1 MEGVSMGDKIQTVSL
16 SGPAQYDFGDSTPD
30 DWPRSYVAAQ
40 EYVEL
45 SRRIETMERDR
56 RTAEAENETL
66 LIRVKVLTAER
77 DDYILKQKVWE
88 GANDEL
94 RSENIRLNRTTQASG
109 EIAK

>member
-1 MEGVSMGDKIQTVSL
+1 MDVLSMSDKVQTVSL

-30 DWPRSYVAAQ
+30 DWPRFYVAAE
-40 EYVEL
+40 EYAEL
-45 SRRIETMERDR
+45 ARRIETMERDR

-94 RSENIRLNRTTQASG
+94 RSENIRLNRATQASG
-109 EIAK
+109 EVKP

>member
-1 MEGVSMGDKIQTVSL
+1 MSDKVQTVPL
-16 SGPAQYDFGDSTPD
+16 AGPMRYDFGDSTPD
-30 DWPRSYVAAQ
+30 DWPRAYVAAE
-40 EYVEL
+40 EYDEL
-45 SRRIETMERDR
+45 ARRIDTMERDR

-94 RSENIRLNRTTQASG
+94 RSENIRLNRVTQASG
-109 EIAK
+109 GAES